1 VTDLATPPTA
11 PPTSSPL
18 PPDPGSRPSGRK
30 TIKDRLQVLRP
41 SRATAGEATF
51 PLLVLFGLNA
61 VDELDQSAFSVL
73 LPNIRDAF
81 GLDLQGVTTLIS
93 LTGIAVLLLEIPLAQ
108 LADRKSRVRIAAGG
122 AAVWGLFT
130 LFTGL
135 APAVLLLGLARVGAG
150 LGRTVNGATHRALL
164 SDYYSVKA
172 RPTVFGFHSAANSV
186 GQFFAPLLAGFL
198 GHWFGWRLPFLLFA
212 VPTLILV
219 ALATRL
225 KEPVRGAQERKLMSD
240 SDETIETEEAPAS
253 FAEAMRILWQV
264 RSLRRIWM
272 ATPILAFAV
281 IARVPL
287 LNIFYADVL
296 GLNTAERGVVQTIAE
311 PFQFVGLFL
320 GIPLAAKLLRRDPKL
335 LSRFIGVLLGL
346 SGVTTAV
353 LVLSKVLWIA
363 VVMNCLVSMAAA
375 SILPALYTVFSL
387 AIPPRV
393 RSVGFSIG
401 SVFALPAFIGIPIVG
416 GLGDQYGI
424 TTAILLTLPVQA
436 MGVVMLAS
444 AGNFLGS
451 DINKLRTST
460 VAMAEV
466 RAARKRGEAKLLVV
480 RELDA
485 GYDSVQ
491 VLFGVDF
498 EVDEGEIVA
507 LLGTNGAGKSTLL
520 KAISGVVESTA
531 GAVIFDGVDMTYAPP
546 NEVVSRGVVQVP
558 GGKGVF
564 PELTVAENLKIA
576 GWLYRKEEA
585 YINEAIENVLTYFP
599 VLRERWDQP
608 GGNLSGG
615 EQQMLT
621 LGMAFIAK
629 PRLLM
634 IDELSLGLAPIIV
647 EQLLKIVEAIRE
659 RGTTI
664 ILVEQSVN
672 IALTIAQT
680 AYFMEKGEIR
690 FNGPTDELLQR
701 PEILRSVFL
710 EGAGTAAGESNGSN
724 GSAEAKP
731 VVVRG
736 RRSRSIDRT
745 TPAPSVLDLHGVTK
759 AYGGVRA
766 VNDVSLEL
774 REGEILGI
782 IGPNG
787 AGKTTLFDLISGF
800 VIPDS
805 GSVLFDDY
813 DVTNMA
819 PDARARLGMG
829 RSFQDARLFPAL
841 TVTKTIALALE
852 RKVQVRDPL
861 AAALKLPVVAESE
874 ARIAERVDELI
885 QLMRLEAFADKFVAE
900 LSTGSRR
907 IVDLACILAHEPKVI
922 LFDEPSSGIAQRE
935 TEALGPLLV
944 RIREATGASL
954 LVIEHDMPLI
964 TGVADRM
971 LALDLGAVVT
981 TGRPDEVV
989 NHPAVVAA
997 YLGTTDAVINRSGT
1011 STSSNGNG
1019 AATRRRRRRSAAN
1032 GSHADAGGTQ

>member
-1 VTDLATPPTA
+1 MTDLDTRPETPTGEA
-11 PPTSSPL
+11 PPQ
-18 PPDPGSRPSGRK
+18 DPTPMVQEKLRLR
-30 TIKDRLQVLRP
+30 DRLDPR
-41 SRATAGEATF
+41 RATMGEAIF
-51 PLLVLFGLNA
+51 PLLILFGLNA

-73 LPNIRDAF
+73 LPDIRDSF
-81 GLDLQGVTTLIS
+81 GLNLQGVTTLIS

-108 LADRKSRVRIAAGG
+108 LADRRRRTRIAAGG
-122 AAVWGLFT
+122 AAVWGFFT

-135 APAVLLLGLARVGAG
+135 APIVVLLGVARAGAG

-186 GQFFAPLLAGFL
+186 GQFLAPLLAGVL
-198 GHWFGWRLPFLLFA
+198 GHMFGWRLPFLLFA

-225 KEPVRGAQERKLMSD
+225 EEPVRGAQERKVMGASK
-240 SDETIETEEAPAS
+240 ETVQTEEAPAS

-264 RSLRRIWM
+264 RSLRRLWM
-272 ATPILAFAV
+272 ATPILSFAV

-287 LNIFYADVL
+287 LNIFYSDVL
-296 GLNTAERGVVQTIAE
+296 GLNAAQRGAIQAVAE
-311 PFQFVGLFL
+311 PFQFLGLFL
-320 GIPLAAKLLRRDPKL
+320 GIPLAAKLLQRDPKL
-335 LSRFIGVLLGL
+335 MGRFIGVLLGL

-363 VVMNCLVSMAAA
+363 VVMNVIVSMAAA
-375 SILPALYTVFSL
+375 SILPSLYTVFSL

-401 SVFALPAFIGIPIVG
+401 SAFALPAFIGIPIVG

-424 TTAILLTLPVQA
+424 TTAILLTLPVQFV
-436 MGVVMLAS
+436 GVVMLAS
-444 AGNFLGS
+444 SGEFLAS
-451 DINKLRTST
+451 DISKLRTST

-466 RAARKRGEAKLLVV
+466 RAARARGEAKLLVV
-480 RELDA
+480 RQLDA
-485 GYDSVQ
+485 GYDNVQ

-520 KAISGVVESTA
+520 KAISGVVESSA

-564 PELTVAENLKIA
+564 PELTVAENLRIA
-576 GWLYRKEEA
+576 GWLYRREDEYMK
-585 YINEAIENVLTYFP
+585 EAIENVLTYFP
-599 VLRERWDQP
+599 VLRDRWEQP
-608 GGNLSGG
+608 AGNLSGG

-621 LGMAFIAK
+621 LGMAFVAK

-647 EQLLKIVEAIRE
+647 EQLLRIVEAIRE

-710 EGAGTAAGESNGSN
+710 EGAGTAAPNATNGR
-724 GSAEAKP
+724 AARRRP
-731 VVVRG
+731 AAVRG
-736 RRSRSIDRT
+736 RT
-745 TPAPSVLDLHGVTK
+745 TQLDESALGLDTGRATVLELHGITK
-759 AYGGVRA
+759 NYGGLRA
-766 VNDVSLEL
+766 VNDVSFSLG
-774 REGEILGI
+774 EGEILGV

-787 AGKTTLFDLISGF
+787 AGKTTMFDLISGF
-800 VIPDS
+800 VLPDD
-805 GSVLFDDY
+805 GTILFDDY
-813 DVTNMA
+813 DVTSMT

-852 RKVQVRDPL
+852 RRVQIRDPL

-874 ARIAERVDELI
+874 QKIQERVEELI
-885 QLMRLEAFADKFVAE
+885 ELMRLGAFADKFVAE

-907 IVDLACILAHEPKVI
+907 IVDLACVLAHEPKVI

-964 TGVADRM
+964 TGVADRI

-981 TGRPDEVV
+981 DGPPHEVV
-989 NHPAVVAA
+989 NHPQVVAS
-997 YLGTTDAVINRSGT
+997 YLGTTEAVIKRSG
-1011 STSSNGNG
+1011 
-1019 AATRRRRRRSAAN
+1019 AVEAEPADDRPRRTRRRTGR
-1032 GSHADAGGTQ
+1032 TT

>member
-1 VTDLATPPTA
+1 MTDTSTRRL
-11 PPTSSPL
+11 PTSSDPQPSD
-18 PPDPGSRPSGRK
+18 PPPVAPEGRK
-30 TIKDRLQVLRP
+30 TFKQRLQVLNPR
-41 SRATAGEATF
+41 RAAMGEPIY
-51 PLLVLFGLNA
+51 PLMVLFGLNA
-61 VDELDQSAFSVL
+61 VDELDQSAFSIL
-73 LPNIRDAF
+73 IPDIRDSF
-81 GLDLQGVTTLIS
+81 GLNLSGVTALIS
-93 LTGIAVLLLEIPLAQ
+93 ITGVAVLLLEIPLAQ
-108 LADRKSRVRIAAGG
+108 LADRKSRVRIAATG
-122 AAVWGLFT
+122 AAAWGFFT
-130 LFTGL
+130 IFTGL
-135 APAVLLLGLARVGAG
+135 APAVMFLAMARVGAG

-164 SDYYSVKA
+164 SDFYSVKA
-172 RPTVFGFHSAANSV
+172 RPSVFGFHSAANSV
-186 GQFFAPLLAGFL
+186 GQFVAPLAAGFL
-198 GHWFGWRLPFLLFA
+198 ALWFGWRFPFLVFA
-212 VPTLILV
+212 IPTAILV
-219 ALATRL
+219 VLATRL
-225 KEPVRGAQERKLMSD
+225 KEPIRGAQERRVMGASE
-240 SDETIETEEAPAS
+240 ETIETEEAPAS

-264 RSLRRIWM
+264 RSLRRLWL

-281 IARVPL
+281 ISRIPL

-296 GLNTAERGVVQTIAE
+296 GLNSGERGTIQAIAE
-311 PFQFVGLFL
+311 PFQFLGLFL
-320 GIPLAAKLLRRDPKL
+320 GIPLAARLLRRDPKL
-335 LSRFIGVLLGL
+335 IGRYIGVLLAM

-363 VVMNCLVSMAAA
+363 IVMNILVSMATA
-375 SILPALYTVFSL
+375 SILPALYTVLSL

-401 SVFALPAFIGIPIVG
+401 SVFALPGYVGIFMVG
-416 GLGDQYGI
+416 GLGDEYGI

-436 MGVVMLAS
+436 VGVFMLAS
-444 AGNFLGS
+444 SSEFLAS
-451 DINKLRTST
+451 DIAKLRTST

-466 RAARKRGEAKLLVV
+466 RLARDRGEAKLLVV

-491 VLFGVDF
+491 VLFGVNF

-520 KAISGVVESTA
+520 KAISGVVESSA
-531 GAVIFDGVDMTYAPP
+531 GAIIFDGVDMTYAPP
-546 NEVVSRGVVQVP
+546 NEVVGRGVVQVP

-576 GWLYRKEEA
+576 GWLYRREEA
-585 YINEAIENVLTYFP
+585 YIDEAVENVLTYFP
-599 VLRERWDQP
+599 VLRDRWDQP

-710 EGAGTAAGESNGSN
+710 EGAGTASS
-724 GSAEAKP
+724 EASDKP
-731 VVVRG
+731 TVVRG
-736 RRSRSIDRT
+736 RRQRPSVST
-745 TPAPSVLDLHGVTK
+745 SSVLDLHGVSK
-759 AYGGVRA
+759 SYGGVRA
-766 VNDVSLEL
+766 VDDVSFEL

-800 VIPDS
+800 VIPDR
-805 GSVLFDDY
+805 GSVLFHDY
-813 DVTNMA
+813 DVTQMA

-852 RKVQVRDPL
+852 RRVDVRDPL
-861 AAALKLPVVAESE
+861 AAALKLPVVTESE
-874 ARIAERVDELI
+874 ARIYERVQELI
-885 QLMRLEAFADKFVAE
+885 ALMRLEAFADKFVAE

-935 TEALGPLLV
+935 TEALGPLLE

-964 TGVADRM
+964 TSVADRM
-971 LALDLGAVVT
+971 LALDLGSVVT
-981 TGRPDEVV
+981 SGTPDEVV

-997 YLGTTDAVINRSGT
+997 YLGTTDAVINRSGDSRT
-1011 STSSNGNG
+1011 NGVANG
-1019 AATRRRRRRSAAN
+1019 SRRRRRRVDSTEATA
-1032 GSHADAGGTQ
+1032 ADAGGTR

>member
-1 VTDLATPPTA
+1 MTDTTTRRL
-11 PPTSSPL
+11 PTSSDEQHTD
-18 PPDPGSRPSGRK
+18 PPPVEPQGRK
-30 TIKDRLQVLRP
+30 TLKERLQVLNPR
-41 SRATAGEATF
+41 RAAMGEPIF
-51 PLLVLFGLNA
+51 PLMILFGLNA
-61 VDELDQSAFSVL
+61 VDELDQSAFSIL
-73 LPNIRDAF
+73 IPDIRDSF
-81 GLDLQGVTTLIS
+81 GLNLSGVTALIS
-93 LTGIAVLLLEIPLAQ
+93 ITGIAVLFLEIPLAQ

-122 AAVWGLFT
+122 AAAWGFFT

-135 APAVLLLGLARVGAG
+135 APMIMFLAMARVGAG

-164 SDYYSVKA
+164 SDFYSVKA

-186 GQFFAPLLAGFL
+186 GQFIAPLTAGFL
-198 GHWFGWRLPFLLFA
+198 ALWFGWRFPFLVFA
-212 VPTLILV
+212 IPTLILV
-219 ALATRL
+219 VLATRL
-225 KEPVRGAQERKLMSD
+225 NEPIRGAQERRVMGASE
-240 SDETIETEEAPAS
+240 ETIETEEAPAS

-264 RSLRRIWM
+264 RSLRRLWL

-281 IARVPL
+281 IARIPL

-296 GLNTAERGVVQTIAE
+296 GLNSAERGTVQAIAE

-320 GIPLAAKLLRRDPKL
+320 GIPLAAKLLRKDPKL
-335 LSRFIGVLLGL
+335 MGRFIGVLLGL

-363 VVMNCLVSMAAA
+363 VVMNCLVSMATA

-401 SVFALPAFIGIPIVG
+401 SIFALPGYVGIFIVG

-436 MGVVMLAS
+436 VGVFMLAS
-444 AGNFLGS
+444 SSEFLAS
-451 DINKLRTST
+451 DISKLRTST

-466 RAARKRGEAKLLVV
+466 RLARQRGQAKLLVV
-480 RELDA
+480 RDLDA

-491 VLFGVDF
+491 VLFGVNF

-531 GAVIFDGVDMTYAPP
+531 GAINFDGIDMTYAPP
-546 NEVVSRGVVQVP
+546 NEIVGRGVVQVP

-576 GWLYRKEEA
+576 GWLYRREEA
-585 YINEAIENVLTYFP
+585 YINEAVENVLTYFP
-599 VLRERWDQP
+599 VLRDRWDQP

-672 IALTIAQT
+672 IALTIAHT

-710 EGAGTAAGESNGSN
+710 EGAGTASSDGTE
-724 GSAEAKP
+724 KP
-731 VVVRG
+731 RVARG
-736 RRSRSIDRT
+736 RRPRALPGAGTS
-745 TPAPSVLDLHGVTK
+745 SVLDLHGVSK
-759 AYGGVRA
+759 SYGGVRA
-766 VNDVSLEL
+766 VSDVSFEL

-800 VIPDS
+800 VIPDD
-805 GSVLFDDY
+805 GSVLFHDY
-813 DVTNMA
+813 DVTRMA

-841 TVTKTIALALE
+841 TVTKTLALALE
-852 RKVQVRDPL
+852 RRVDVRDPL

-874 ARIAERVDELI
+874 AKIQDRVQELI

-935 TEALGPLLV
+935 TEALGPLLE

-964 TGVADRM
+964 TSVADRM

-981 TGRPDEVV
+981 SGTPEEVV
-989 NHPAVVAA
+989 NHPAVVSA
-997 YLGTTDAVINRSGT
+997 YLGTTEAVINRSGE
-1011 STSSNGNG
+1011 SSSNNSNNG
-1019 AATRRRRRRSAAN
+1019 LANASRRRRRRVDSTEPTA
-1032 GSHADAGGTQ
+1032 ADAGGTR